1 VFSVP
6 NSQSSIHGER
16 PDFRMQD
23 TKQKSK
29 EVNEAWMALIRK
41 VAANGPDEL
50 SEELVSV
57 LEFLNLPLSC
67 SLAVQKVL
75 SEGNWSSAK
84 HPRAYIRSASITQAR
99 KMHLSIPQR
108 NDTLECGDPHLVF
121 LGGDELDS
129 ATTPESIE
137 RAIEEDRL
145 ERGGPRAPRLKGRH
159 FSLDQIDPSEEVL
172 DREIEAAEN
181 RFAWTEDWW
190 IEIPTPVSPS
200 FNRTEFLRKH
210 PGVGVIDGPII
221 KRDFTK
227 IAKQAGLDSWESKVL
242 EYRGEGVSR
251 DWALSE
257 QPNEASRKALQAA
270 WRRFDRGGLK
280 RLQEFVKKNQP
291 KCPE

>member
-1 VFSVP
+1 MHV
-6 NSQSSIHGER
+6 
-16 PDFRMQD
+16 

-29 EVNEAWMALIRK
+29 EVNEAWMALIRRA
-41 VAANGPDEL
+41 AANGPDKL
-50 SEELVSV
+50 SDELVSV
-57 LEFLNLPLSC
+57 LEFLNLPLSY

-75 SEGNWSSAK
+75 SEGNWASAK
-84 HPRAYIRSASITQAR
+84 HPRAYIRSAAITQAR
-99 KMHLSIPQR
+99 KMHLSVPQR

-129 ATTPESIE
+129 ATTPENIE

-181 RFAWTEDWW
+181 RFAWTKDWW
-190 IEIPTPVSPS
+190 TQIPMPVPPLHV
-200 FNRTEFLRKH
+200 RREFHRKH
-210 PGVGVIDGPII
+210 PDAVMIDGPII
-221 KRDFTK
+221 KRDFSG

-280 RLQEFVKKNQP
+280 KLQEFVKKNQP